1 MAAALKPSG
10 PGGETS
16 WSKIFRLG
24 PLSHRNGRPTGEDS
38 IVHACCIE
46 VMISDCSYFV
56 WLQVDQLLIKL
67 KRRQT
72 PSKDLAILTA
82 EALRKVHNCLALRLF
97 GTCLDTLSFS

>member
-1 MAAALKPSG
+1 MLVKNISAWAAESSQW
-10 PGGETS
+10 ETNRRGF
-16 WSKIFRLG
+16 ICTRG
-24 PLSHRNGRPTGEDS
+24 Y
-38 IVHACCIE
+38 IE

-82 EALRKVHNCLALRLF
+82 EALRKVHNCLALRF